1 MPVLEK
7 LTIGKVAA
15 RTGCSVP
22 TIRYYESI
30 GLLPK
35 PGRGEGHQRI
45 YSDSDCE
52 RLTFIRRSRD
62 FGFPI
67 DQVRQLLVLFD
78 APQQL
83 CDPARDIA
91 VHQLADVRQKLD
103 ELLAL
108 ERSLKGFVDGCNDT
122 CAGGPAE
129 ACVIVKELAAP
140 CCK

>member
-1 MPVLEK
+1 MPVFEK

-15 RTGCSVP
+15 RTGCSAP

-35 PGRGEGHQRI
+35 PRRGEGHQRI
-45 YSDSDCE
+45 YSEGDCE
-52 RLTFIRRSRD
+52 RLQFIRRSRD
-62 FGFPI
+62 FGFPV
-67 DQVRQLLVLFD
+67 DQVRQLLALFD
-78 APQQL
+78 APQRS
-83 CDPARDIA
+83 CESARDIVA
-91 VHQLADVRQKLD
+91 HQLTDVRQKLD

-108 ERSLKGFVDGCNDT
+108 ERSLKAFVDGCNDI

>member
-7 LTIGKVAA
+7 LTIGKLAA

-35 PGRGEGHQRI
+35 PRRGDGHQRI
-45 YSDSDCE
+45 YSDSDYE
-52 RLTFIRRSRD
+52 RLLFIRRSRD

-67 DQVRQLLVLFD
+67 DQVRQLLVLLD
-78 APQQL
+78 APQRA

-91 VHQLADVRQKLD
+91 AHRLADVRQKLD
-103 ELLAL
+103 ELHGL
-108 ERSLKGFVDGCNDT
+108 ERSLTSFVDGCNDI